1 VARRKQHLRNAIAR
15 SVQALVLCFLAL
27 GWLALA
33 GAPAHASDPQT
44 YTVALDETGD
54 KTLDTALSDASQL
67 EALKDKAPAGPFA
80 LITRAKNDYD
90 RMQTV
95 LQAFG
100 YYQATV
106 AITIDGTAV
115 NDTSLAEKLDKVPEG
130 QSVEA
135 KIAIAKGPLF
145 RLRNITV
152 HGDGLPPDA
161 IAKLELKPGQPAVA
175 SDILGA
181 GTKLLTALEED
192 GYALAKVDPPVATE
206 DAPALS
212 IDVAFN
218 AATGRRATVGAIR
231 FNGLHDVNENFVRAR
246 LLLQQGQ
253 LYQPSKIDAAR
264 QDLLTLGVFS
274 GVTVK
279 AADAIAPDG
288 SLPVTFD
295 FQERSSHA
303 VGVTGA
309 FSTDLGASAKV
320 SWSDRNLFGNAEQLN
335 LSAAATG
342 LGGTATTGIGYN
354 VTAQLIKPDF
364 PQRDTSLEFDTA
376 ALKQSL
382 EAYDQRAFTA
392 GPSLHRKFG
401 PLWTGSI
408 GITGERE
415 HILQERVG
423 SDFTLVSLPLTANY
437 DSTGLIDPTIDPT
450 HGIRAAF
457 IATPTESLGHPT
469 STFAILQISGSTYFD
484 IGDWLF
490 GAKPGRSV
498 LAFRGLVGSVQGA
511 SQFELPPDQRFY
523 GGGSS
528 TIRGFKYQSVGP
540 LFPDLKPIGGTAIDA
555 GTIEYRQRFLES
567 FGAAVFVDGGQVSA
581 GNIPFSGALRIGT
594 GFGLRYYT
602 PVGPV
607 RLDVALPVNR
617 PPGGDT
623 FEFYIG
629 LGQAF

>member
-1 VARRKQHLRNAIAR
+1 MAWRKQHFRNAIAR
-15 SVQALVLCFLAL
+15 SLQALGLCL
-27 GWLALA
+27 LALA
-33 GAPAHASDPQT
+33 VVPAQASDPQT
-44 YTVALDETGD
+44 YTVAIDETGD

-67 EALKDKAPAGPFA
+67 QSLKDKAPAGPFA
-80 LITRAKNDYD
+80 LITRAKSDYD
-90 RMQTV
+90 RVQTV

-100 YYQATV
+100 YYQSTV
-106 AITIDGTAV
+106 TITIDGTSV
-115 NDTSLAEKLDKVPEG
+115 NDTDLAGKLDKVPEG

-135 KIAIAKGPLF
+135 KIAIVKGPLF
-145 RLRNITV
+145 RLRKIEV
-152 HGDGLPPDA
+152 HGDLPPGLNA
-161 IAKLELKPGQPAVA
+161 MEKLGLKPGQAAVA

-181 GTKLLTALEED
+181 GTKLLTVLEED
-192 GYALAKVDPPVATE
+192 GYALAKVDTPIATE
-206 DAPALS
+206 DAPAQS
-212 IDVAFN
+212 IDVVFN
-218 AATGRRATVGAIR
+218 ATTGRRATVGAIR
-231 FNGLHDVNENFVRAR
+231 FTGLHDVNEDFVRRR

-264 QDLLTLGVFS
+264 QDLLALGVFS
-274 GVTVK
+274 GVSVK
-279 AADAIAPDG
+279 ADDTIAPDG

-295 FQERSSHA
+295 FQERPGHA

-309 FSTDLGASAKV
+309 YSTDLGASAKV
-320 SWSDRNLFGNAEQLN
+320 TWSDRNLFGNAEQLN

-342 LGGTATTGIGYN
+342 LGGTATTDLGYN
-354 VTAQLIKPDF
+354 ITGQFIKPDF
-364 PQRDTSLEFDTA
+364 PQRDTSLEFDAA

-382 EAYDQRAFTA
+382 QAYDQRAFTA

-408 GITGERE
+408 GVTGTRE
-415 HILQERVG
+415 HIVQEKVG
-423 SDFTLVSLPLTANY
+423 SNFTLVGLPITANY
-437 DSTGLIDPTIDPT
+437 DSTGLTDPTMDPT

-457 IATPTESLGHPT
+457 IVTPTESLGHPT
-469 STFAILQISGSTYFD
+469 STFAILQVSGSTYLD
-484 IGDWLF
+484 IGDWIF
-490 GAKPGRSV
+490 GAKPGRSI
-498 LAFRGLVGSVQGA
+498 LAFRGLIGSVQGA

-523 GGGSS
+523 GGGSA

-540 LFPDLKPIGGTAIDA
+540 LFPDLNPMGGTAIDA
-555 GTIEYRQRFLES
+555 GTIEYRQRFFDN

-581 GNIPFSGALRIGT
+581 GNMPFSGTVRIGT

-607 RLDVALPVNR
+607 RLDIALPVNR
-617 PPGGDT
+617 PPGGDK

>member
-1 VARRKQHLRNAIAR
+1 VAWQKHLRNASAWSLR
-15 SVQALVLCFLAL
+15 TLAL
-27 GWLALA
+27 CLLAVA
-33 GAPAHASDPQT
+33 ITSARASDPQS
-44 YTVALDETGD
+44 YTVAIDETGD
-54 KTLDTALSDASQL
+54 KSLDIALGDASQL
-67 EALKDKAPAGPFA
+67 QSLRDKAPAGPFA

-90 RMQTV
+90 RVQTV
-95 LQAFG
+95 LQSFG

-106 AITIDGTAV
+106 TIAVDGVSV
-115 NDTSLAEKLDKVPEG
+115 NDTSLAEKLDNVPSG

-135 KIAIAKGPLF
+135 KIAIDKGPLF
-145 RLRNITV
+145 HLRKIEV
-152 HGDGLPPDA
+152 HGDLPSHVDA
-161 IAKLELKPGQPAVA
+161 AETLGLKPGQPAVA

-192 GYALAKVDPPVATE
+192 GYAFAKVDTPIAAE

-212 IDVAFN
+212 IDVVFN
-218 AATGRRATVGAIR
+218 ATAGKRATVGAISL
-231 FNGLHDVNENFVRAR
+231 NGLHDVNEAFVRRR

-253 LYQPSKIDAAR
+253 LYQPSRIDAAR
-264 QDLLTLGVFS
+264 QDLLALGVFS
-274 GVTVK
+274 GVSVRGG
-279 AADAIAPDG
+279 DAIAPDG
-288 SLPVTFD
+288 SLPITFD
-295 FQERSSHA
+295 FQERPDHA

-320 SWSDRNLFGNAEQLN
+320 TWSDRNLFGNAEQLN
-335 LSAAATG
+335 LSAAAIG
-342 LGGTATTGIGYN
+342 LGGTATTGLGYN
-354 VTAQLIKPDF
+354 ITGQFIKPDF
-364 PQRDTSLEFDTA
+364 PQRDTSLEFDAA

-382 EAYDQRAFTA
+382 QAYDQTAFTA

-401 PLWTGSI
+401 PLWTGSV

-415 HILQERVG
+415 HILQEHVG
-423 SDFTLVSLPLTANY
+423 SNFTLVGLPLTANY
-437 DSTGLIDPTIDPT
+437 DSTGLADPTQDPT

-457 IATPTESLGHPT
+457 IATPTESLGRAS
-469 STFAILQISGSTYFD
+469 STFAILQVSGSTYLD

-523 GGGSS
+523 GGGSA

-540 LFPDLKPIGGTAIDA
+540 LFPDRNPMGGTAIDA
-555 GTIEYRQRFLES
+555 GTIEYRQRFFDS

-581 GNIPFSGALRIGT
+581 DNMPFSGTVRIGT

-607 RLDVALPVNR
+607 RVDIALPVNR
-617 PPGGDT
+617 PPGADK

-629 LGQAF
+629 LGQSF